1 MQKQV
6 IKKKKTSNILD
17 SSQVGLW
24 KKKIKQDN
32 SVLSI
37 YFQQY

>member
-24 KKKIKQDN
+24 KKKLNKTT
-32 SVLSI
+32 L
-37 YFQQY
+37 F